1 MRVIR
6 LNQPALLALAFA
18 ALATSILVREKLV
31 VHQPDQVDALLE
43 TPLVP
48 ASVVRLMS
56 LGFESALADL
66 SYLKAI
72 QLFGE
77 KRFERDQESLLVRSA
92 AVARLLEHTTDLD
105 PRFDY
110 AYIFGAYTIP
120 VPDTDYRVHNADLA
134 INLLRKGT
142 TNGGDD
148 WRIPFNQAY
157 LHSTWGEFTLAA
169 EAMNEAARRPK
180 GPQYLPFLASRMAAQ
195 GGSVETGIAMTQA
208 MLDAAATDEQREQLL
223 ERLQM
228 LVMER
233 EIQTIEQAIERFK
246 AAQGRGPETLDELV
260 STGTLA
266 RLPDEPHEGNWVFDA
281 ETGEVSSDA
290 APRLRISENFLY
302 ELRKAKILDDPSDSD
317 VAETHPTTEPTTP

>member
-1 MRVIR
+1 MRAIR
-6 LNQPALLALAFA
+6 LNQLALLALVLTVLSA
-18 ALATSILVREKLV
+18 SVLVREKLV
-31 VHQPDQVDALLE
+31 PHQPDAVDALLE

-77 KRFERDQESLLVRSA
+77 KRFERDQKLLLVRSA
-92 AVARLLEHTTDLD
+92 AVARLLEHATDLD

-120 VPDTDYRVHNADLA
+120 VPDYDFRVNNVDLA
-134 INLLRKGT
+134 INLLRKGVD
-142 TNGGDD
+142 NGSKD
-148 WRIPFNQAY
+148 WRIPFNLAY
-157 LHSTWGEFTLAA
+157 QHSVLGEFTQAS
-169 EAMNEAARRPK
+169 EAMNEAAKRPK
-180 GPQYLPFLASRMAAQ
+180 GPAYLPFLATRMAAQ
-195 GGSVETGIAMTQA
+195 GGSVETGIAMAEA
-208 MLDAAATDEQREQLL
+208 MLDAAATDEQREQLI
-223 ERLQM
+223 ERIQM

-233 EIQTIEQAIERFK
+233 EIQTIEKAIERFK
-246 AAQGRGPETLDELV
+246 TVQGRGPKTLNELV

-266 RLPDEPHEGNWVFDA
+266 RLPDEPHDGHWEFDA
-281 ETGEVSSDA
+281 VTGEVTSDA

-302 ELRKAKILDDPSDSD
+302 ELRKAKILNDPSD
-317 VAETHPTTEPTTP
+317 VAETHPAPTTEPPTP